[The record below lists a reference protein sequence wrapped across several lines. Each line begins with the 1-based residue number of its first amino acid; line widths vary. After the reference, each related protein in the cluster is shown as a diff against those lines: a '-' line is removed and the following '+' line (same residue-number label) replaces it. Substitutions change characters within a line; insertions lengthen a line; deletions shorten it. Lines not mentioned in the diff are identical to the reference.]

1 MPQGEIYP
9 GTNMEL
15 LAFVKYMELTIAS
28 PGNILGFDANVN
40 VCTSCQVSSVINA
53 YSQNV
58 TLTAKNAYAAV
69 LSWRFESVANVAGG
83 IGHIVAFC
91 MW

>member
-58 TLTAKNAYAAV
+58 TLTAKCLCCCA
-69 LSWRFESVANVAGG
+69 
-83 IGHIVAFC
+83 
-91 MW
+91 